1 MTKSDQKMTGAE
13 FRDCLDRYGEDVSAW
28 PCAEAAH
35 DLLMESEEAR
45 SSLDEMKRLRALF
58 SLASRSGIK
67 APGGLAA
74 RIAAAA
80 LAETSCSQQ
89 SADAGVCSSVAAG
102 SKASG
107 GAGRANPNMVRRQ
120 VRFA

>member
-28 PCAEAAH
+28 PRAEAAH

-58 SLASRSGIK
+58 SFASRSGIK

-74 RIAAAA
+74 RIAAAV
-80 LAETSCSQQ
+80 LAESSR
-89 SADAGVCSSVAAG
+89 SPANADAGMPSSVPAG
-102 SKASG
+102 SKAAG
-107 GAGRANPNMVRRQ
+107 GAARTSPGVSRKQ